1 MSVDIEGTGRAAVLL
16 GLADSSKLHPDQAR
30 VDYKQ
35 LPIAGHLGKVSSGG
49 QRAGFRLGSIQ
60 RFHP

>member
-16 GLADSSKLHPDQAR
+16 GLADSSKLPDRAR

-49 QRAGFRLGSIQ
+49 QRAGLRLGSIQ